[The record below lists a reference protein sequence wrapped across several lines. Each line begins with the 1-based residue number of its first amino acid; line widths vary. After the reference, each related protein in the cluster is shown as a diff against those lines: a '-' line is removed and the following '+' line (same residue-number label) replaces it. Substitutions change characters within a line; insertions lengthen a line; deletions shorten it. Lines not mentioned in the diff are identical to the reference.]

1 MKVVTYLP
9 HSPCKPRT
17 RQVLHLPAGAVNV
30 QSVSVSGDGAGHP
43 LKRHLAFGSE
53 TVVVISSFS
62 TTPTRKQ
69 NSPNMTEV
77 KRTARQAA
85 LAESKKKQKKTQSKC
100 EEWIDERQD
109 ALETLFEAC
118 LESLG
123 LAEKKRSFTDF
134 CIWAYDQAAPVLV
147 VSDSEEEE
155 EVDGESDD
163 ESEEEEEVS
172 ETETEE
178 LDSDELESDDP
189 SELDEESVEDEE
201 EDDDDQDEAEET
213 QE

>member
-1 MKVVTYLP
+1 M
-9 HSPCKPRT
+9 S
-17 RQVLHLPAGAVNV
+17 
-30 QSVSVSGDGAGHP
+30 DG
-43 LKRHLAFGSE
+43 
-53 TVVVISSFS
+53 
-62 TTPTRKQ
+62 
-69 NSPNMTEV
+69 

-85 LAESKKKQKKTQSKC
+85 LAESKKKQKKTMSKC
-100 EEWIDERQD
+100 EEWIAERQD

-134 CIWAYDQAAPVLV
+134 CLWAYDQAAPVLV
-147 VSDSEEEE
+147 VSDSEEDEE
-155 EVDGESDD
+155 EVEAASDD
-163 ESEEEEEVS
+163 EDEEEATAT

-189 SELDEESVEDEE
+189 SELDEESESVEDEE

>member
-1 MKVVTYLP
+1 
-9 HSPCKPRT
+9 
-17 RQVLHLPAGAVNV
+17 
-30 QSVSVSGDGAGHP
+30 
-43 LKRHLAFGSE
+43 
-53 TVVVISSFS
+53 
-62 TTPTRKQ
+62 
-69 NSPNMTEV
+69 MTEV

-85 LAESKKKQKKTQSKC
+85 LAESKKKQKKTMSKC

-109 ALETLFEAC
+109 ALEALFEAC

-134 CIWAYDQAAPVLV
+134 CLWAYDQAAPVLV
-147 VSDSEEEE
+147 VSDSEDEE
-155 EVDGESDD
+155 EVEAASDD
-163 ESEEEEEVS
+163 EDEEATAT

-201 EDDDDQDEAEET
+201 EDDDEAEET

>member
-1 MKVVTYLP
+1 
-9 HSPCKPRT
+9 
-17 RQVLHLPAGAVNV
+17 
-30 QSVSVSGDGAGHP
+30 
-43 LKRHLAFGSE
+43 
-53 TVVVISSFS
+53 
-62 TTPTRKQ
+62 
-69 NSPNMTEV
+69 MTEV

-85 LAESKKKQKKTQSKC
+85 LAESKKKQKKTMSKC
-100 EEWIDERQD
+100 EEWIEERRD
-109 ALETLFEAC
+109 ALEALFEAC

-134 CIWAYDQAAPVLV
+134 CLWAYDQAAPVLV

-155 EVDGESDD
+155 EVEGESDE
-163 ESEEEEEVS
+163 ESEEEATAT

-201 EDDDDQDEAEET
+201 DDEAEET

>member
-1 MKVVTYLP
+1 MNVVTYLP
-9 HSPCKPRT
+9 HSPCRPRT
-17 RQVLHLPAGAVNV
+17 RHVLHLPTGAVNV
-30 QSVSVSGDGAGHP
+30 QSVSVSGDGFGQ
-43 LKRHLAFGSE
+43 LLNRHLAFGSV
-53 TVVVISSFS
+53 TVDMSSFS
-62 TTPTRKQ
+62 TKQ
-69 NSPNMTEV
+69 ENNTTMTEV

-100 EEWIDERQD
+100 EEWIEERQD
-109 ALETLFEAC
+109 ALEALFEAC

-134 CIWAYDQAAPVLV
+134 CLWAYDQAAPVLV
-147 VSDSEEEE
+147 VSDSEEEDE
-155 EVDGESDD
+155 AEGESD
-163 ESEEEEEVS
+163 EEGEEEEAT

-201 EDDDDQDEAEET
+201 DDEAEET